1 MIKYLSIAIL
11 LLFAWEFYVIAL
23 DNLKAMELCQ
33 QIHSYNTCS
42 YNILR

>member
-33 QIHSYNTCS
+33 QTRSYDTCTYS
-42 YNILR
+42 ILR